1 MDTEFALGMG
11 SGGNFFL
18 LLAVNKAQLSPAPG
32 WETRNIP
39 GSGDFWDK
47 DLPSSS
53 HPTERTRRGR
63 GRTEDTWFVV
73 WFKEH
78 LNLSKDLGPGVAG
91 GAAGSA
97 RTRHG
102 RFLCAFLKGRGGE
115 NPASPGLS
123 WKTSALPGVGITS
136 ESSFQ
141 PIPSAPKGDGGEEEG
156 SQAGEQQQELAGKG
170 LGPSPARPASCSRD
184 RQRDNPE
191 PAARKGTLT
200 ELFQVV
206 EVRQGSRGRDDLQK
220 KKKAAK

>member
-1 MDTEFALGMG
+1 M
-11 SGGNFFL
+11 

-32 WETRNIP
+32 WETQNIP

-102 RFLCAFLKGRGGE
+102 RFLCAFLKGRGGGEPSQPWPLLE
-115 NPASPGLS
+115 NL
-123 WKTSALPGVGITS
+123 
-136 ESSFQ
+136 
-141 PIPSAPKGDGGEEEG
+141 SAPRGGNYL
-156 SQAGEQQQELAGKG
+156 GEQLPANSLCSQRGWRRGGRVTSRGAAAGACGEGAWPKPG
-170 LGPSPARPASCSRD
+170 TSCLPLQGSPEGQSRASCKERD
-184 RQRDNPE
+184 
-191 PAARKGTLT
+191 
-200 ELFQVV
+200 
-206 EVRQGSRGRDDLQK
+206 SH
-220 KKKAAK
+220 

>member
-1 MDTEFALGMG
+1 M
-11 SGGNFFL
+11 
-18 LLAVNKAQLSPAPG
+18 LLAVNKAQLPPAPG

-53 HPTERTRRGR
+53 HPTERTRWGR

-102 RFLCAFLKGRGGE
+102 RFLCAFLKGRGGRTQ
-115 NPASPGLS
+115 PALASPGKPQRS
-123 WKTSALPGVGITS
+123 QGWELPRRAA
-136 ESSFQ
+136 SSQF
-141 PIPSAPKGDGGEEEG
+141 PLLPKGMEERRKGHKQG
-156 SQAGEQQQELAGKG
+156 SSSRSLRGRGLAQARHVLPPAPGIARGTIQSQLQGKG
-170 LGPSPARPASCSRD
+170 LSLNYSKWWR
-184 RQRDNPE
+184 
-191 PAARKGTLT
+191 
-200 ELFQVV
+200 
-206 EVRQGSRGRDDLQK
+206 
-220 KKKAAK
+220 